1 MYTQSSLSRRLS
13 PQAPSGLFAKE
24 LLGRECSLEKLFA
37 EQPVESLDSGE
48 AAVWQGDRAQHVFQV
63 VTGAMRTVRILSD
76 GRRVITGFLF
86 AGDIV
91 GISFRD
97 RYPTTI
103 EAIAPTRLRR
113 LTRQRFEDEVAR
125 HPGLG
130 PERFE
135 RLADEMS
142 VTQDQVV
149 LLARKNA
156 EERVASFLL
165 SLARRQPGG
174 EEGTVELP
182 MTRLDMADYLGLTI
196 ETVSR
201 IMTRLTRN
209 GMIAPAGRHAIV
221 VRRPAALAA
230 LALEDDEDEIDDER
244 LARAA

>member
-1 MYTQSSLSRRLS
+1 MLMESVAVGEPFVFVPQFVESES
-13 PQAPSGLFAKE
+13 PATLAGLFAHQPSE
-24 LLGRECSLEKLFA
+24 LLEAGAALF
-37 EQPVESLDSGE
+37 
-48 AAVWQGDRAQHVFQV
+48 WQGDRALQVFKV
-63 VTGAMRTVRILSD
+63 ETGALRIVHVLGD

-86 AGDIV
+86 AGDLV
-91 GISFRD
+91 GLSLQD
-97 RYPTTI
+97 RYLYTA
-103 EAIAPTRLRR
+103 EAIRPTRVRR
-113 LTRQRFEDEVAR
+113 LARPLFEAAANEDGELRGQLYAR
-125 HPGLG
+125 LC
-130 PERFE
+130 
-135 RLADEMS
+135 AEM
-142 VTQDQVV
+142 TAAHEQVV

-174 EEGTVELP
+174 DEGTVELP